1 MEILLILFLIFL
13 NGIFA
18 MSEIALISAK
28 RSRLQQI
35 IENKQ
40 FGYNGAREALLLQEN
55 PRMFLSTIQVGITS
69 ISILSGIVGEK
80 SLIAPLAS
88 FFVEQGLTEKFSFG
102 LASGLV
108 IVSITFM
115 SVIFGEI
122 IPKSIA
128 LAISDKIASFIAI
141 PMSVLAKTTYPFVW
155 LFTETSELILKIMKI
170 SRFENTTVTNEEI
183 KELMGQ
189 GTEAGVFHENEQQL
203 VANVLHMDERS
214 AVSIMTHRGEW
225 KFIDINDSFEEN
237 RNKIIENKLFKI
249 LVVDGD
255 INNILGFIDV
265 SNILS
270 LICVGKNFNFKDYVE
285 EPLYLPQTV
294 TISQVLEQFKS
305 MKKDVTIIIN
315 EYGENI
321 GIVSLKDIMSSIIG
335 DIAVPKEEE
344 DKEIKKREDGSYIV
358 DGLIALDKLSSKLS
372 IEDLKINSV
381 NTISGLVMYYAG
393 RVPDVGDVFKIEKQ
407 EYNMEIEVLDMDKNC
422 IDKVLIKLDF
432 YEKND
437 IIENKGEE
445 KQ

>member
-1 MEILLILFLIFL
+1 MEILLILVLIFL

-35 IENKQ
+35 VENKQ

-80 SLIAPLAS
+80 SLISPLAT
-88 FFVEQGLTEKFSFG
+88 FFVAQGLTEKFSFG

-128 LAISDKIASFIAI
+128 LTISDKIAAFIAI

-170 SRFENTTVTNEEI
+170 NRFENTTVTNEEI

-189 GTEAGVFHENEQQL
+189 GTEAGVFHENEQEL

-237 RNKIIENKLFKI
+237 RNKIVENKLLKV

-270 LICVGKNFNFKDYVE
+270 LICVGGNFNFKNYIE

-335 DIAVPKEEE
+335 DIAVAKEEE

-372 IEDLKINSV
+372 IEDLKLSGV
-381 NTISGLVMYYAG
+381 NTISGLVMFYAG

-407 EYNMEIEVLDMDKNC
+407 DYKMEIEVLDMDKNC

-432 YEKND
+432 QEKND
-437 IIENKGEE
+437 MIENKEE
-445 KQ
+445 VK

>member
-1 MEILLILFLIFL
+1 MELLLILFLIIL

-28 RSRLQQI
+28 KSRLQQM

-40 FGYNGAREALLLQEN
+40 FGYNGAKEALLLQEN

-69 ISILSGIVGEK
+69 ISIFSGIVGEK
-80 SLIAPLAS
+80 TLITPLAA
-88 FFVEQGLTEKFSFG
+88 FFVEQGLTEKFSLG

-108 IVSITFM
+108 IALITFL

-128 LAISDKIASFIAI
+128 LAISDKIAAFIAI

-155 LFTETSELILKIMKI
+155 LFTTTSELILGILKINK
-170 SRFENTTVTNEEI
+170 FESNTVTNEEI

-189 GTEAGVFHENEQQL
+189 GTEAGVFHQNEQEL
-203 VANVLHMDERS
+203 VANVLHMDEKS
-214 AVSIMTHRGEW
+214 AISIMTHRGEW

-237 RNKIIENKLFKI
+237 RKKIIENKIFKV

-270 LICVGKNFNFKDYVE
+270 LICVGNNFNLKEYVE

-294 TISQVLEQFKS
+294 TISQVLENFKAL
-305 MKKDVTIIIN
+305 KKDVTIIIN

-335 DIAVPKEEE
+335 DIAVHQEEE
-344 DKEIKKREDGSYIV
+344 DKEIKRREDGSYIV
-358 DGLIALDKLSSKLS
+358 DGLIVLDKLESKLD
-372 IEDLKINSV
+372 IQDLKVQGV
-381 NTISGLVMYYAG
+381 NTISGLVMYHAG
-393 RVPDVGDVFKIEKQ
+393 RVPDVGDVFKIEKSD
-407 EYNMEIEVLDMDKNC
+407 YNIEIEVLDMDKNC

-432 YEKND
+432 HKKD
-437 IIENKGEE
+437 VMIENKSEE
-445 KQ
+445 IK

>member
-40 FGYNGAREALLLQEN
+40 FGYNGAKEALLLQEN

-80 SLIAPLAS
+80 SLIAPLAA
-88 FFVEQGLTEKFSFG
+88 FFVEQGLTEKFSLG

-108 IVSITFM
+108 IVLITFM

-155 LFTETSELILKIMKI
+155 LFTETSELILKVLKI
-170 SRFENTTVTNEEI
+170 NRFENAPVTNEEI

-189 GTEAGVFHENEQQL
+189 GTEAGVFHENEQEL

-214 AVSIMTHRGEW
+214 AISIMTHRGEW
-225 KFIDINDSFEEN
+225 KFIDINDDFEVN
-237 RNKIIENKLFKI
+237 RNKIIENKILKI

-270 LICVGKNFNFKDYVE
+270 LICIGKNFNFKDFIE

-305 MKKDVTIIIN
+305 LKKDVTIIIN

-335 DIAVPKEEE
+335 DIAVHQEEE
-344 DKEIKKREDGSYIV
+344 DKEIKRREDGSYIV
-358 DGLIALDKLSSKLS
+358 DGLIVLDKLSSKLN
-372 IEDLKINSV
+372 IEDIKTNGV
-381 NTISGLVMYYAG
+381 NTLSGLVMYYAG
-393 RVPDVGDVFKIEKQ
+393 RVPDVGDVFKIDKEDYKI
-407 EYNMEIEVLDMDKNC
+407 EIEVLDMDKNC
-422 IDKVLIKLDF
+422 IDKVLIKIDF
-432 YEKND
+432 TEKNA

-445 KQ
+445 K